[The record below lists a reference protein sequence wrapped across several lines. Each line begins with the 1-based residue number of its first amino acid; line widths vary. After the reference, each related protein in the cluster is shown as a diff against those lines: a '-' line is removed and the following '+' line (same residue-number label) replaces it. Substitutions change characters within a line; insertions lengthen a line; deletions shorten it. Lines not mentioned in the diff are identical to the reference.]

1 MKIHKILSEI
11 QATSGTNQKKAILKE
26 NLSPTLVQIFHDTYG
41 EQKYFIKKFNCPTN
55 SGDYTIDKNY
65 IVFHRMLNKL
75 ANREVTGDLAA
86 DALFCT
92 VALFNKTDQEI
103 LCKIIDRNLKIG
115 ISLDNFLSVIGEK
128 SSKFEVALAE
138 TLSKAKG
145 INPLDGSYFISRK
158 LDGVRCLCFIH
169 NTKSSVEVKFVS
181 RQNKQILTLG
191 ELIKP
196 ISGLAYNI
204 PLGDWVL
211 DGEVCIVDENGNE
224 NFKGLMSQISR
235 KNYTVPRPLYH
246 IFDILRLSDF
256 TGDTISEPFSKR
268 YKLLLNISTTYTSPN
283 LKVLKQTRVVNQRV
297 LDRWVKRS
305 QKHNWEGCMLRK
317 DAPYKSGRSKDL
329 LKIKYMLDDEY
340 VVQDVEMGT
349 ATYNEGGSK
358 VFKVA
363 SALLIK
369 HKGNT
374 VRVGSGISK
383 YQRLR
388 WYKHPEE
395 IIGKTITVQYF
406 EETKDSKTGA
416 TSLRFPVLKH
426 VYEDGRHL

>member
-1 MKIHKILSEI
+1 MEIPKILSEI
-11 QATSGTNQKKAILKE
+11 QHTSGTNQKKAILKE
-26 NLSPTLVQIFHDTYG
+26 NLSDVLIQVFYDTYG
-41 EQKYFIKKFNCPTN
+41 EQKYFIKKFECPDKHGN
-55 SGDYTIDKNY
+55 YTIDKNY
-65 IVFHRMLNKL
+65 AVYHEILTKL
-75 ANREVTGDLAA
+75 SNREITGDAA
-86 DALFCT
+86 YEALSDI
-92 VALFNKTDQEI
+92 VALYKKLDQEI

-115 ISLDNFLSVIGEK
+115 ISLDNFLSVIGKK

-169 NTKSSVEVKFVS
+169 HTSSSIEVKFVS

-196 ISGLAYNI
+196 VSDFAYNI

-224 NFKGLMSQISR
+224 NFQGLMSQISR
-235 KNYTVPRPLYH
+235 KNYTVKRPLYH
-246 IFDILRLSDF
+246 VFDIIRLSDF
-256 TGDTISEPFSKR
+256 TGDTVSKPFSKR
-268 YKLLLNISTTYTSPN
+268 YKLLLNISTTYASPN

-340 VVQDVEMGT
+340 VVQGVEMGT

-358 VFKVA
+358 VFNIA
-363 SALLIK
+363 SALLIN
-369 HKGNT
+369 HRGNT

-383 YQRLR
+383 AQRLR

-395 IIGKTITVQYF
+395 IVGKTITVQYF
-406 EETKDSKTGA
+406 EETQDSKTGA
-416 TSLRFPVLKH
+416 ISLRFPVLKH
-426 VYEDGRHL
+426 VYENGRQM

>member
-41 EQKYFIKKFNCPTN
+41 EQKYFIKKFSCPRT
-55 SGDYTIDKNY
+55 SGSYTIDKNY
-65 IVFHRMLNKL
+65 QVFHRMLNKL
-75 ANREVTGDLAA
+75 SHREVTGDMAYQ
-86 DALFCT
+86 ALYCT
-92 VALFNKTDQEI
+92 VALFNKLDQEI

-115 ISLDNFLSVIGEK
+115 ISLDNFLSVIGKK

-158 LDGVRCLCFIH
+158 LDGVRCLTFIH
-169 NTKSSVEVKFVS
+169 NTKSGVEVKLVS
-181 RQNKQILTLG
+181 RQNKHILTLG
-191 ELIKP
+191 NLIKP
-196 ISGLAYNI
+196 ISDLAYNM
-204 PLGDWVL
+204 PFGDWVL

-224 NFKGLMSQISR
+224 NFQGLMSQISR
-235 KNYTVPRPLYH
+235 KDYTVPRPLYH

-256 TGDTISEPFSKR
+256 IGDTLSDKFSER
-268 YKLLLNISTTYTSPN
+268 YKGLLNLSTMYSSPC
-283 LKVLKQTRVVNQRV
+283 LKVLKQKRVVNQRV
-297 LDRWVKRS
+297 LDRWIKRS
-305 QKHNWEGCMLRK
+305 KKHGWEGCMLRK

-329 LKIKYMLDDEY
+329 LKIKGMQDAEY
-340 VVQDVEMGT
+340 IVEGVET
-349 ATYNEGGSK
+349 GEATYNEDGAK
-358 VFKVA
+358 VHKIV
-363 SALLIK
+363 SSLLIT

-383 YQRLR
+383 EQRIG
-388 WYKHPEE
+388 WYSNPKR

-406 EETKDSKTGA
+406 EETRDSKTGLY
-416 TSLRFPVLKH
+416 SLRFPVLKH
-426 VYEDGRHL
+426 VYEKGRDM